1 MKPRTR
7 PISPQ
12 KEIVNRQRRD
22 NEKSRRR
29 LFGSV
34 VVLLVTLIILL
45 KVTSNI
51 KPLHISPEVV
61 EIQAKN
67 ETEST
72 INNTKS
78 EASTTIAQNNE
89 STEPQPEINDNP
101 EAILNDTSAPTNGF
115 KAGVVQRHTSQT
127 TNQQAVVTQTT
138 TNEQNSAKVIA
149 ASSSNETTTQPV
161 TKPKAVN
168 PVVEA
173 PIVVTP
179 TKKQKAQNNPENIL
193 NDTDGSDDLLSTAIN
208 NKKSNNQA
216 NNNVK
221 TTTANTSS
229 GKSYIQLAALS
240 SQEKAGSLKQELAA
254 KGINA
259 TVQTIQTPKGTLYR
273 LKAGPYA
280 TDVAKTKLQQLN
292 DNGYS
297 GILTNN

>member
-29 LFGSV
+29 LLGSV
-34 VVLLVTLIILL
+34 VVLLITLIILL

-61 EIQAKN
+61 EIQANN

-78 EASTTIAQNNE
+78 EASTTIVQNNE

-127 TNQQAVVTQTT
+127 TTQQAVAQPT
-138 TNEQNSAKVIA
+138 TNEQNNVKIIA
-149 ASSSNETTTQPV
+149 ASSFDETTTQPV
-161 TKPKAVN
+161 AKPKAVK
-168 PVVEA
+168 PIVEA
-173 PIVVTP
+173 PIIVTP

-216 NNNVK
+216 NNSVK
-221 TTTANTSS
+221 TVTTNTIG

-240 SQEKAGSLKQELAA
+240 SQEKADSLKQELAA

-273 LKAGPYA
+273 LKAGPYS

-292 DNGYS
+292 GNGYS

>member
-29 LFGSV
+29 LLGSV
-34 VVLLVTLIILL
+34 VVLLITLIILL

-61 EIQAKN
+61 EIQANN
-67 ETEST
+67 EAEST
-72 INNTKS
+72 INNTKID
-78 EASTTIAQNNE
+78 ASTTIAQSNE

-101 EAILNDTSAPTNGF
+101 EAILNDTSAPTSGF

-127 TNQQAVVTQTT
+127 TTQQAVTQPT
-138 TNEQNSAKVIA
+138 TNEQNNVKVIA
-149 ASSSNETTTQPV
+149 ASSLNDTTTQPV
-161 TKPKAVN
+161 TKPKAVK

-173 PIVVTP
+173 PIIVTP

-216 NNNVK
+216 NNVK
-221 TTTANTSS
+221 TVTTNTSG

-240 SQEKAGSLKQELAA
+240 SQEKADSLKQELAA

-292 DNGYS
+292 GNGYS

>member
-29 LFGSV
+29 LLGSV
-34 VVLLVTLIILL
+34 VVLLITLIILL

-61 EIQAKN
+61 EIQANN

-78 EASTTIAQNNE
+78 EASTTIVQNNE

-127 TNQQAVVTQTT
+127 TTQQAVAQPT
-138 TNEQNSAKVIA
+138 TNEQNNVKIIA
-149 ASSSNETTTQPV
+149 ASSFDETTTQPV
-161 TKPKAVN
+161 AKPKAVK
-168 PVVEA
+168 PIVEA
-173 PIVVTP
+173 PIIVTP

-216 NNNVK
+216 NNSVK
-221 TTTANTSS
+221 TVTANTSS

-240 SQEKAGSLKQELAA
+240 SQEKADSLKQELAA

-259 TVQTIQTPKGTLYR
+259 TVQIIQTPKGTLYR
-273 LKAGPYA
+273 LKAGPYS

-292 DNGYS
+292 GNGYS

>member
-29 LFGSV
+29 LLGSV

-61 EIQAKN
+61 EIQANN

-72 INNTKS
+72 INNTKID
-78 EASTTIAQNNE
+78 ASTTIAQSNE

-101 EAILNDTSAPTNGF
+101 EAILNDTSAPTSGF

-127 TNQQAVVTQTT
+127 TTQQAVVTQPT
-138 TNEQNSAKVIA
+138 TNEQNNVKVIA
-149 ASSSNETTTQPV
+149 ASSLNETTNQAV
-161 TKPKAVN
+161 AKPKIVK

-173 PIVVTP
+173 PIIVTP

-216 NNNVK
+216 NNVK
-221 TTTANTSS
+221 TTTTSS

-240 SQEKAGSLKQELAA
+240 SQEKANSLKQELAA

-273 LKAGPYA
+273 LKAGPYS

-292 DNGYS
+292 SNGYS

>member
-29 LFGSV
+29 LLGSV
-34 VVLLVTLIILL
+34 VVLLITLIILL

-61 EIQAKN
+61 EIQANN

-78 EASTTIAQNNE
+78 EASTTIVQNNE

-127 TNQQAVVTQTT
+127 TTQQAVAQPT
-138 TNEQNSAKVIA
+138 TNEQNNVKIIA
-149 ASSSNETTTQPV
+149 ASSFDETTTQPV
-161 TKPKAVN
+161 AKPKAVK
-168 PVVEA
+168 PIVEA
-173 PIVVTP
+173 PIIVTP

-216 NNNVK
+216 NNSVK
-221 TTTANTSS
+221 TVTANTSS

-240 SQEKAGSLKQELAA
+240 SQEKADSLKQELAA

-273 LKAGPYA
+273 LKAGPYS

-292 DNGYS
+292 GNGYS